1 MKKTIVNVPKGIRYI
16 SEWKEFSLPNEVCII
31 DKQITGCGFTE
42 FCLSLD
48 NPLDIIL
55 VSPRKIL
62 LDNKEEQHKGDVYY
76 AKSDLDQ
83 IIDFEKD
90 LTGRTYTK
98 IAKEVFKED
107 EVNPERIKH
116 IIESFKLG
124 IRGYSD
130 ICYVNH
136 KPSKILVTY
145 DSFRHVKEALGETIK
160 DYYVVVD
167 EFQSIFIDAKF
178 KSSTEIEFL
187 SFLQDLP
194 RVAFVSATPMMD
206 KYLDMLDEF
215 KDLPFYELD
224 WRALDPSR
232 VTRPRLQVRTYNTR
246 GMYEPISEIIE
257 KYKLGRFESSFREV
271 NGIVEEVQS
280 REAVF
285 YVNSVK
291 ALCTIIRKN
300 CLTLENTNV
309 LCARNSSNEKDIRSA
324 FNDSYKKLYPDDK
337 SKLIPKGS
345 PVIGKVP
352 IKGEPHKMFT
362 LCTRTVYLGADFY
375 STNAKSFI
383 FSDANVDSLSVDVS
397 MDLEQILGRQRLD
410 ENPWKNSAD
419 LYIKTSL
426 DSMTEEEFKQNLD
439 KKRKITENL
448 LNVYSIAP
456 EEAKHDLAKKYQK
469 DAKVSNYK
477 DDYVAVN
484 EHAGKDL
491 VPVFNNLMLV
501 AEQRTFEV
509 QQLDYRDR
517 FTIFNTLGNV
527 CEITNNE
534 VVLGFLNTFEKKKTF
549 QEKMK
554 YIEEVFNIISL
565 ESFNLFVSYLPL
577 EFINIINV
585 LNFDEIRACG
595 YQRSKIIKR
604 LSDKSTTEESANNI
618 RSEIISNFSIGNKYS
633 KQFIKD
639 TLKSIYESNGFNQT
653 PRAIDLEGYF
663 ELKDAKVPNKVTGK
677 RDNGYEIIKLKTD

>member
-1 MKKTIVNVPKGIRYI
+1 
-16 SEWKEFSLPNEVCII
+16 
-31 DKQITGCGFTE
+31 
-42 FCLSLD
+42 
-48 NPLDIIL
+48 
-55 VSPRKIL
+55 
-62 LDNKEEQHKGDVYY
+62 
-76 AKSDLDQ
+76 
-83 IIDFEKD
+83 
-90 LTGRTYTK
+90 
-98 IAKEVFKED
+98 
-107 EVNPERIKH
+107 
-116 IIESFKLG
+116 
-124 IRGYSD
+124 
-130 ICYVNH
+130 
-136 KPSKILVTY
+136 
-145 DSFRHVKEALGETIK
+145 
-160 DYYVVVD
+160 
-167 EFQSIFIDAKF
+167 
-178 KSSTEIEFL
+178 
-187 SFLQDLP
+187 
-194 RVAFVSATPMMD
+194 
-206 KYLDMLDEF
+206 
-215 KDLPFYELD
+215 
-224 WRALDPSR
+224 
-232 VTRPRLQVRTYNTR
+232 
-246 GMYEPISEIIE
+246 
-257 KYKLGRFESSFREV
+257 
-271 NGIVEEVQS
+271 
-280 REAVF
+280 
-285 YVNSVK
+285 
-291 ALCTIIRKN
+291 
-300 CLTLENTNV
+300 
-309 LCARNSSNEKDIRSA
+309 
-324 FNDSYKKLYPDDK
+324 
-337 SKLIPKGS
+337 
-345 PVIGKVP
+345 
-352 IKGEPHKMFT
+352 
-362 LCTRTVYLGADFY
+362 
-375 STNAKSFI
+375 
-383 FSDANVDSLSVDVS
+383 
-397 MDLEQILGRQRLD
+397 
-410 ENPWKNSAD
+410 
-419 LYIKTSL
+419 
-426 DSMTEEEFKQNLD
+426 MTEEEFKQNLD

-517 FTIFNTLGNV
+517 FTIFNILGNV

-534 VVLGFLNTFEKKKTF
+534 IVLGFLNTFEKKKTF

-604 LSDKSTTEESANNI
+604 LSDKSTTKESADII